1 VTLGGDKI
9 SFLAPQ
15 TFEKR
20 FPTIAVPADLS
31 EAGWFAGATLRVRSL
46 DKVASVLA
54 AAGIAATRAPS
65 GSLIVAP
72 SEAANTLLEF
82 AA

>member
-1 VTLGGDKI
+1 
-9 SFLAPQ
+9 
-15 TFEKR
+15 
-20 FPTIAVPADLS
+20 
-31 EAGWFAGATLRVRSL
+31 VRSL